1 QPAPLLLHGKSVN
14 SVGTEIIGDKIP
26 LPGFRQ
32 MPSRNDIQTAMF
44 WLSGIQPSD
53 NPLGTWCCHECTAGK
68 SIVDSLSPCPIGQER
83 LAPTV
88 KLQAPRIDQTL
99 SINFQLIIL
108 RSQLPNP
115 ASFKPPHSPGSLY
128 VAIDIDGLVEIQQPF
143 WAPTESMDQMVGV
156 PSAKSGQHF
165 PLQIRFAVAIGICQ
179 EQHFCGIGDI
189 YTTIPRKY
197 TCGHQ
202 QSFGKYGR
210 FISYAVPISIL
221 ENVNFVVGLFTRFH
235 VGIDDTAG
243 DPKPAI

>member
-1 QPAPLLLHGKSVN
+1 MLLVSARIMKIDLPMLDDGIVPIRHVNGTIRSHGDIHRPGRYMIRTYYILSLLDYKPAHLLLHGKSVN

-44 WLSGIQPSD
+44 WLSGIQPSN
-53 NPLGTWCCHECTAGK
+53 NPLGTWCCHECSAGK

-115 ASFKPPHSPGSLY
+115 ASFKPPHSPGSFY
-128 VAIDIDGLVEIQQPF
+128 VAIDIDGLVKIQQPL
-143 WAPTESMDQMVGV
+143 WAQTESMEHMVG
-156 PSAKSGQHF
+156 
-165 PLQIRFAVAIGICQ
+165 
-179 EQHFCGIGDI
+179 D
-189 YTTIPRKY
+189 
-197 TCGHQ
+197 
-202 QSFGKYGR
+202 
-210 FISYAVPISIL
+210 
-221 ENVNFVVGLFTRFH
+221 
-235 VGIDDTAG
+235 
-243 DPKPAI
+243 